1 MPVKPIPDGYHT
13 ITPYLVVADAR
24 ALINFAQQVLAAEQ
38 IGCLSGPDGA
48 VMHAEIRIGDS
59 RLMIGQTR
67 GDRKPFPAMLYLYV
81 PDADALYQRAIAAG
95 AVSIMEP
102 TNQFYGDRSSGVMD
116 PFGNQWWF
124 ATHVEDVS
132 EQEIHRRAMA
142 RK

>member
-1 MPVKPIPDGYHT
+1 MSVKPIPDGYHT
-13 ITPYLVVADAR
+13 ITPYLVVTDAR
-24 ALINFAQQVLAAEQ
+24 ALINFAQQALAAEQ
-38 IGCLSGPDGA
+38 IGCLAAPDGS

-59 RLMIGQTR
+59 RVMIGQTR

-81 PDADALYQRAIAAG
+81 TDADTLYRRAIAAG
-95 AVSIMEP
+95 AISIMEP
-102 TNQFYGDRSSGVMD
+102 TTQFYGDRSGGVMD

-132 EQEIHRRAMA
+132 NDELNRRAMA